1 MNDILKRREGETLEE
16 YQIRLSL
23 GLLNKEPGYEDLEWE
38 DVKELLD
45 SNEHRD
51 TLRRKGKGIQ
61 MYDNYMKTK
70 TPEMIGKEEYEK
82 LLSKEIEIKKER
94 VKLNDQRNLLNRQ
107 IRDLARKDNLGE
119 ILEEK
124 LLQLNMQPRVIN
136 DEVKLYSNKEKQGI
150 LVISDVHFGE
160 TVDIFL
166 NKYDS
171 DICKQRINLLIDKA
185 IEYCHLNSINVLNVF
200 MLGDLISNEHYTTIR
215 LNNRENTIEQ
225 IIGVSELLSEAMMK
239 LAKNIKMITIGI
251 TTGNHERVHKKG
263 ENLNKDNYVT
273 LIKEFLMLRLANIS
287 NITFMENKYDNEV
300 ITANICGLNVVGTH
314 GDKTDK
320 KQATYQLSSLLKEKI
335 DLLLVGHFH
344 EMATQI
350 HHETTVIR
358 NGSVVGSN
366 EYSRNMN
373 LHSRPCQRMLIVSE
387 DGCECVYNIYLD
399 KLK

>member
-1 MNDILKRREGETLEE
+1 MNNEQFEKKLKLCL
-16 YQIRLSL
+16 QK
-23 GLLNKEPGYEDLEWE
+23 LNKETDLDWSEIAQE
-38 DVKELLD
+38 LGLDVSSDHLRKTAYGLKE
-45 SNEHRD
+45 
-51 TLRRKGKGIQ
+51 
-61 MYDNYMKTK
+61 YDDYIKTK

-82 LLSKEIEIKKER
+82 LLEKEIEIKKEK
-94 VKLNDQRNLLNRQ
+94 VKLQDQRNLLNKQ
-107 IRDLARKDNLGE
+107 VRDLARHDNMGE

-124 LLQLNMQPRVIN
+124 LSQLNMQPKIIN

-150 LVISDVHFGE
+150 LVISDVHYGE

-171 DICKQRINLLIDKA
+171 DICKQRINYLIDKT
-185 IEYCHLNSINVLNVF
+185 IEYCRLNSINVLNVF
-200 MLGDLISNEHYTTIR
+200 MLGDLISNEHYTCIR
-215 LNNRENTIEQ
+215 LFNRENMIEQ

-239 LAKNIKMITIGI
+239 LARNIKMVTIGV
-251 TTGNHERVHKKG
+251 TTGNHERVHKRG
-263 ENLNKDNYVT
+263 ENLNKDNYT
-273 LIKEFLMLRLANIS
+273 KLIKEFLTLRLANVS

-344 EMATQI
+344 EMATQVQ
-350 HHETTVIR
+350 HETTVIR

-373 LHSRPCQRMLIVSE
+373 LHTRPCQRMLIVSE
-387 DGCECVYNIYLD
+387 DGCECVYNIHLD
-399 KLK
+399 RLD